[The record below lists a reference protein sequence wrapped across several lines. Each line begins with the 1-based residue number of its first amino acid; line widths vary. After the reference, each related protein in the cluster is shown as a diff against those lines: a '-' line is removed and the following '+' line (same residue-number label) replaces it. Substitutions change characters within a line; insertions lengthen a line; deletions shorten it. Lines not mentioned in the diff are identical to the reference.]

1 MCALHHKRSWM
12 RSAAGRIKNHEKAMS
27 QDFLTN
33 QFLVAMPTLE
43 DPNFRES
50 VTLICE
56 HNERGALGI
65 IINRPMNVVLDDVLK
80 QLDLT
85 ARDLATGAASVY
97 MGGPVQPERGF
108 VIHSPQG
115 EWEATLKVGDNL
127 GVTTSRDVLAAL
139 AGGGGPKQVFVALGY
154 SGWSA
159 GQLEEELKSNSWL
172 SVPADAGIIFDTPA
186 EQRWQAAARLLG
198 VDLSLL
204 SGDAGHA

>member
-1 MCALHHKRSWM
+1 
-12 RSAAGRIKNHEKAMS
+12 MS

-85 ARDLATGAASVY
+85 ARDLTTGAASVY

-139 AGGGGPKQVFVALGY
+139 AVGSGPKQVFVALGY

>member
-1 MCALHHKRSWM
+1 
-12 RSAAGRIKNHEKAMS
+12 MS

-85 ARDLATGAASVY
+85 ARDLTTGGASVY

-139 AGGGGPKQVFVALGY
+139 AVGSGPKRVFVALGY

>member
-1 MCALHHKRSWM
+1 MA
-12 RSAAGRIKNHEKAMS
+12 

-33 QFLVAMPTLE
+33 QFLVAMPSLE

-139 AGGGGPKQVFVALGY
+139 ADGGGPKQVFVALGY

-159 GQLEEELKSNSWL
+159 GQLEEEMKSNSWL
-172 SVPADAGIIFDTPA
+172 SVPADAGIIFDTPV

>member
-1 MCALHHKRSWM
+1 MP
-12 RSAAGRIKNHEKAMS
+12 

-139 AGGGGPKQVFVALGY
+139 AGGSGPRQVFVALGY

-159 GQLEEELKSNSWL
+159 GQLEEEMKSNSWL
-172 SVPADAGIIFDTPA
+172 SVPADSGIIFDTPV

>member
-1 MCALHHKRSWM
+1 
-12 RSAAGRIKNHEKAMS
+12 MS

-56 HNERGALGI
+56 HNSERRALGI

-85 ARDLATGAASVY
+85 ARDLATGSTSVY

-108 VIHSPQG
+108 VIHAPQG
-115 EWEATLKVGDNL
+115 EWEATLKVGDAL

-139 AGGGGPKQVFVALGY
+139 AVGNGPKRVFVALGY
-154 SGWSA
+154 SGWGA
-159 GQLEEELKSNSWL
+159 GQLEEMKSNSWL
-172 SVPADAGIIFDTPA
+172 SVPADAAIILRYTGGTTLAGGAPPG
-186 EQRWQAAARLLG
+186 RGSVAALG
-198 VDLSLL
+198 RRRACLRDPCRQPWAST
-204 SGDAGHA
+204 SA